1 MPARLRAMLVA
12 YAGLLLDREER
23 TAALTPAGLTA
34 LRAAEAAPAT
44 A

>member
-1 MPARLRAMLVA
+1 MPARLRTMLVA

-23 TAALTPAGLTA
+23 VIAVTTAGVAA
-34 LRAAEAAPAT
+34 LRAAEAPPPA